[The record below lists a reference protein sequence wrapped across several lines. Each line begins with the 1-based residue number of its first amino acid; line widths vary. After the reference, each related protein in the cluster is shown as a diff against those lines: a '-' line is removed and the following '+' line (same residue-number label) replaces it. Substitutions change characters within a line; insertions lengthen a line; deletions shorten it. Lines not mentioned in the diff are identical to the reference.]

1 MSRIQ
6 WDFTISIIQQL
17 EKAKQ
22 ILSWSCR
29 IPCTNVAAHKS
40 MIFCQNWLHFFERST
55 VIKAVIKDC
64 LERLPN
70 LNCHQKTAYF
80 PLLSSNTFQL
90 TMPSQLIKFFN
101 LECHQGLPNLDYL
114 QRLPNLDY
122 HQKLPNLDYHQ
133 SCFLRNYSKKS
144 SRILKQSS
152 KVFFQEHVLNTLAKH
167 PSTVCPKKF
176 SLQKHSSKK
185 LFKKVF

>member
-1 MSRIQ
+1 MRVFYKNALNLPLMSRIQ

-17 EKAKQ
+17 EKCKQ

-40 MIFCQNWLHFFERST
+40 MIFAKIDCIFLKEALSSKLSLKTVLKGYPTET
-55 VIKAVIKDC
+55 VIKK
-64 LERLPN
+64 LP
-70 LNCHQKTAYF
+70 
-80 PLLSSNTFQL
+80 TFQL

-101 LECHQGLPNLDYL
+101 LERHQGLPNLDYL

-167 PSTVCPKKF
+167 PS
-176 SLQKHSSKK
+176 
-185 LFKKVF
+185 KVVS